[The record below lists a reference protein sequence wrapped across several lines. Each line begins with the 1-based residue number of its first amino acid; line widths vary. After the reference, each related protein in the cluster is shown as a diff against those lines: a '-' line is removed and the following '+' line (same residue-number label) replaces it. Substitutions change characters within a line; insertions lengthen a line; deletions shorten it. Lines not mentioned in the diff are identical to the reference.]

1 MNWPAKYNS
10 NAACEWEITAPL
22 GHVVLAEVVDFWIGG
37 STANECTKS
46 NVLIKGRYRHD
57 HPFNRHKILT
67 EANLQKSAADSQKM
81 PFNITGTRLQTER

>member
-37 STANECTKS
+37 SAANECSKS
-46 NVLIKGRYRHD
+46 NVLIRGKTI
-57 HPFNRHKILT
+57 KI
-67 EANLQKSAADSQKM
+67 QS
-81 PFNITGTRLQTER
+81 F

>member
-1 MNWPAKYNS
+1 MNWPAKYSS

-46 NVLIKGRYRHD
+46 NVVIKGKM
-57 HPFNRHKILT
+57 HKIFIFLT
-67 EANLQKSAADSQKM
+67 VLR
-81 PFNITGTRLQTER
+81 FGR

>member
-46 NVLIKGRYRHD
+46 NVLIKGRYRND
-57 HPFNRHKILT
+57 HLFNRHKILT
-67 EANLQKSAADSQKM
+67 EANWQKSVEDSLKM
-81 PFNITGTRLQTER
+81 HFNITVTRLQAER

>member
-37 STANECTKS
+37 STVNECTKS
-46 NVLIKGRYRHD
+46 NVLIKGKFVKKHIFYPD
-57 HPFNRHKILT
+57 KILT
-67 EANLQKSAADSQKM
+67 ESN
-81 PFNITGTRLQTER
+81 

>member
-37 STANECTKS
+37 SAADECSKS
-46 NVLIKGRYRHD
+46 NVLIRGKAIKNSTFLTLIRFGRR
-57 HPFNRHKILT
+57 
-67 EANLQKSAADSQKM
+67 A
-81 PFNITGTRLQTER
+81 TGKDLRQIR